1 LQYAHRR
8 GVPPVAFYDRR
19 RRRRRVLRRPEG
31 PLGVLKDNSN
41 ANNKARREGDDEE
54 EGKDNRGYLVDQRTS
69 VTHLTNQ
76 KGFELRT
83 CLAKLKGDA
92 DSCLQDTFVRYF
104 VA

>member
-1 LQYAHRR
+1 MSQRTI
-8 GVPPVAFYDRR
+8 PTPTTTTT
-19 RRRRRVLRRPEG
+19 RPE
-31 PLGVLKDNSN
+31 
-41 ANNKARREGDDEE
+41 EGDDEE